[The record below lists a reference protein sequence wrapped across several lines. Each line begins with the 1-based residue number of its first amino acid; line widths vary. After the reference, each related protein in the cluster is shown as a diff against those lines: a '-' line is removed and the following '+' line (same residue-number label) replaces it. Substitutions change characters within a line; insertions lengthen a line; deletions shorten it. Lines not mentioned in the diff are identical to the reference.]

1 MANILFSSD
10 GSSDPGYSEGDSRWC
25 EWGRKWHVV
34 FLGDLRG
41 VCLQL
46 LQQGTSHYAALYKTK
61 NRPQTG
67 KFYIVILYIYI
78 VCHTLYV
85 ISWTTICL
93 NDWVCGCS
101 SLSKAVLYY
110 NYRHQKPKRMLWKS
124 QEKSRLTVPT
134 SLRATRR
141 DFHCAPVTTI
151 PRNQFIGLAAH
162 FSGRSTETV

>member
-1 MANILFSSD
+1 MLANILLTLD

-34 FLGDLRG
+34 FLRDLRG

-46 LQQGTSHYAALYKTK
+46 LQQGTSDWL
-61 NRPQTG
+61 
-67 KFYIVILYIYI
+67 LYIKLKTNLKRGNSLLSFFVY
-78 VCHTLYV
+78 TLYV

-101 SLSKAVLYY
+101 SLCKAVLYY

-124 QEKSRLTVPT
+124 QEKSRLIVPT
-134 SLRATRR
+134 SLHATRR

-151 PRNQFIGLAAH
+151 PRNQFIGLTAH